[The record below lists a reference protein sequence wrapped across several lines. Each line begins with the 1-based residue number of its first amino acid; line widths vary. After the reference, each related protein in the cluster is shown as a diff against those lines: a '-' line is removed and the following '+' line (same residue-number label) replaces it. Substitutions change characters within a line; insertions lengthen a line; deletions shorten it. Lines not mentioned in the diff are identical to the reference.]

1 METGTDQFFVSVPI
15 YHLLMPDMLP
25 NNWVIKLY
33 AAFKDCIILRDNLI
47 FPGIDLCT
55 ISQPWSSKKKIH
67 FYLFVQMH
75 VYTRSC
81 ELPDV
86 DAGPLEDQH
95 VF

>member
-25 NNWVIKLY
+25 NNRVIKLY
-33 AAFKDCIILRDNLI
+33 PAFKDCIILRNNLI

-55 ISQPWSSKKKIH
+55 ISQPRSSKKKIY
-67 FYLFVQMH
+67 FYLFMQMH
-75 VYTRSC
+75 VHMHSW